1 MERIIVICKDATLE
15 DVAKKLTNFLGINCF
30 TVLQPKPQLEKY
42 KCTKN
47 KNAFNVILD
56 VEGDAI
62 AVSFEH
68 LEGNRD
74 YFVKKVKDIERILTA
89 EQELSALE
97 TMFIYYS
104 E

>member
-1 MERIIVICKDATLE
+1 MERIFVICKNATLE
-15 DVAKKLTNFLGINCF
+15 DTAKKLTNFLSINCF
-30 TVLQPKPQLEKY
+30 EVLKLNTQLEKY

-56 VEGDAI
+56 FEGDTIKA
-62 AVSFEH
+62 SFEH
-68 LEGNRD
+68 CEGNPD
-74 YFVKKVKDIERILTA
+74 YFVKKIKDVERILTA

-104 E
+104 Q

>member
-1 MERIIVICKDATLE
+1 MERITVICKDATLE
-15 DVAKKLTNFLGINCF
+15 GAAKKLTNFLGINSF
-30 TVLQPKPQLEKY
+30 TVLKSKPQLEKY

-56 VEGDAI
+56 FEGEAI
-62 AVSFEH
+62 KVSFEH

-74 YFVKKVKDIERILTA
+74 YFVKKVKDIERVLTA

-104 E
+104 Q

>member
-1 MERIIVICKDATLE
+1 MERINVICKDATLE
-15 DVAKKLTNFLGINCF
+15 DVAKKLTNFLEINCF
-30 TVLQPKPQLEKY
+30 EVLKPKPQLEKY

-47 KNAFNVILD
+47 KNAFNIILD
-56 VEGDAI
+56 FEGHVIQA
-62 AVSFEH
+62 SFEYR
-68 LEGNRD
+68 EGNHD

-104 E
+104 Q

>member
-1 MERIIVICKDATLE
+1 MERIIVICKDTTLE
-15 DVAKKLTNFLGINCF
+15 DASKKLTNFLGINSF

-56 VEGDAI
+56 FEGEAI
-62 AVSFEH
+62 KVSFEH
-68 LEGNRD
+68 CEGSPD

-89 EQELSALE
+89 EKELSALE

-104 E
+104 Q